1 MIIPG
6 TQRLE
11 STDHFQLTKSLSEK
25 SSVLDLI
32 TTKRQDKIGFKIT
45 GTRQKQPPDI
55 EAKTQLPLPTAKMP
69 TFPIVSW

>member
-6 TQRLE
+6 TQRLK
-11 STDHFQLTKSLSEK
+11 STWSFPADKVSLEK

-32 TTKRQDKIGFKIT
+32 TTKRQDKRSFKIT
-45 GTRQKQPPDI
+45 GTRQKQPPDV
-55 EAKTQLPLPTAKMP
+55 EAKTQLPLLTAKLP